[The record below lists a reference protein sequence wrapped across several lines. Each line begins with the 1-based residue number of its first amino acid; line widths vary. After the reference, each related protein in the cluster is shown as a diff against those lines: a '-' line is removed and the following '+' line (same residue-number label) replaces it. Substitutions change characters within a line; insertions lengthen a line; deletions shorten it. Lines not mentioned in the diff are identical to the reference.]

1 MNETK
6 TKKNFTEFAQVLW
19 AERCNLMAAKYAV
32 ITFKLK
38 NKNSKGMRFSL
49 NQARL
54 RKHRMIKQY
63 N

>member
-19 AERCNLMAAKYAV
+19 AKRCNIMAAKYAE
-32 ITFKLK
+32 